1 MNAIKCEG
9 VSKSFKEK
17 KALDHV
23 DFEIETG
30 KIYAL
35 LGRNGAGKTTLMNC
49 ICTKY
54 LQDEGNIEVLGEQV
68 YENEKV
74 LKQIC
79 FMSDNMNSFELKKV
93 KYILKFAEN
102 FYENW
107 NKSLE
112 SRLLELFE
120 LDIKSSYVA
129 LSRGQRTAVSIIIGL
144 CSGCEI
150 VLFDEIYSGLDA
162 VARQEFYEILMEEQE
177 KNPRTYI
184 LSTHLIEEMSGLFD
198 GVIIL
203 DKGRVILC
211 EDVEKIHSK
220 SLKIVGRTN
229 QMERLKNK
237 NVLRIKE
244 AGTIVECILYDD
256 ISLSEREMLKE
267 SGFDVSSAELQE
279 LFVAMTAGNT
289 KCQGEEYA

>member
-17 KALDHV
+17 KALNHV

-54 LQDEGNIEVLGEQV
+54 LQDEGKIEVLGEPV

-79 FMSDNMNSFELKKV
+79 FMSDNMDSFELKKV

-112 SRLLELFE
+112 SKLIELFE
-120 LDIKSSYVA
+120 LNIKSSYAA

-198 GVIIL
+198 NVIIL

-220 SLKIVGRTN
+220 SLKIVGRTE
-229 QMERLKNK
+229 QMEILKKK

-244 AGTIVECILYDD
+244 AGTISECIVYDD
-256 ISLSEREMLKE
+256 ISLSEREKLEE
-267 SGFDVSSAELQE
+267 SGFNVSSAELQE
-279 LFVAMTAGNT
+279 LFVALTAGNT
-289 KCQGEEYA
+289 KY

>member
-198 GVIIL
+198 SVIIL

-211 EDVEKIHSK
+211 DDVDTIHSK
-220 SLKIVGRTN
+220 ALKCVGRTD
-229 QMERLKNK
+229 QMEMLKNK

-256 ISLSEREMLKE
+256 ISFSEKEMLKE
-267 SGFDVSSAELQE
+267 SGFDVSSAELQA
-279 LFVAMTAGNT
+279 LFVALTAGNT
-289 KCQGEEYA
+289 KCQEE

>member
-23 DFEIETG
+23 DFEIGTG

-54 LQDEGNIEVLGEQV
+54 LQDEGNIEVLGEPV

-79 FMSDNMNSFELKKV
+79 FMSDNMDSFELKKV

-112 SRLLELFE
+112 SRLIELFE
-120 LDIKSSYVA
+120 LNIKSSYAA

-198 GVIIL
+198 SVIVL

-211 EDVEKIHSK
+211 EDEEKIHAK
-220 SLKIVGRTN
+220 SLKIVGRTE
-229 QMERLKNK
+229 QMEILKNK
-237 NVLRIKE
+237 NVLRKKE
-244 AGTIVECILYDD
+244 AGTIAECIVYDD
-256 ISLSEREMLKE
+256 ISFSEREKLKE
-267 SGFDVSSAELQE
+267 SGFNVSSAELQE
-279 LFVAMTAGNT
+279 LFVALTAGNT
-289 KCQGEEYA
+289 KY